1 MAVKRGG
8 LGKGLDA
15 LISEKPVEKKKT
27 STKVEEKSSDSTRE
41 ININEIEPNKNQ
53 PRERFDEDGLV
64 DLADSIKQHGIFQPI
79 IVTKGDNGFYQIV
92 AGERRW
98 RAAKMAGLKTIPALV
113 RDYSELEILEISL
126 LENLQRENLNPI
138 EEAKTYKRFMDEFH
152 MKQDEVAEKVSKS
165 RATVANSLRLLNL
178 DGRVQDMLIE
188 EMISMGHARALLGIS
203 DRNNQYNLA
212 TEVFDK
218 KLSVREVEKLVKN
231 YNEKKP
237 EKHKEAVVRDYVYGQ
252 LENNLKEILGSKV
265 NICDKNGKGK
275 IEIEYYSKDD
285 LDRIYD
291 MLYSINKQ

>member
-15 LISEKPVEKKKT
+15 LISEKPVEKMKAKT
-27 STKVEEKSSDSTRE
+27 EAEEASLDSTRE
-41 ININEIEPNKNQ
+41 ISINEIEPNKNQ

-79 IVTKGDNGFYQIV
+79 IVTKGENGFYQIV

-113 RDYSELEILEISL
+113 REYSDLEILEISL

-178 DGRVQDMLIE
+178 DGRVQEMLIE
-188 EMISMGHARALLGIS
+188 EMISMGHARALLAIPDG
-203 DRNNQYNLA
+203 NNQYSLA

-231 YNEKKP
+231 YNDNKP
-237 EKHKEAVVRDYVYGQ
+237 EKHKETVVRDFLYND

-291 MLYSINKQ
+291 LLYSINKQ

>member
-1 MAVKRGG
+1 MAKKGG

-15 LISEKPVEKKKT
+15 LIGEKPAEKKTAK
-27 STKVEEKSSDSTRE
+27 KEEATNSDLTME
-41 ININEIEPNKNQ
+41 ININEIEPNKNN

-64 DLADSIKQHGIFQPI
+64 DLADSIKQHGMFQPI
-79 IVTKGDNGFYQIV
+79 ILTKGKNGFYQIV

-98 RAAKMAGLKTIPALV
+98 RAAKMAGLKTVPALV
-113 RDYSELEILEISL
+113 RDYTELEILEISL

-138 EEAKTYKRFMDEFH
+138 EEAKTYKRFIDEFH

-165 RATVANSLRLLNL
+165 RATVTNSLRLLNL

-188 EMISMGHARALLGIS
+188 EMISMGHARALLAIPDG
-203 DRNNQYNLA
+203 NGQYNLA

-231 YNEKKP
+231 YGKEKQEKKQD
-237 EKHKEAVVRDYVYGQ
+237 KAVRDFLYGD
-252 LENNLKEILGSKV
+252 LENNLKEIFGSKV
-265 NICDKNGKGK
+265 NICDKNGKGT

-285 LDRIYD
+285 LDRIYE
-291 MLYSINKQ
+291 MLNSINK

>member
-15 LISEKPVEKKKT
+15 LISEKPVEKKKA
-27 STKVEEKSSDSTRE
+27 KAEEVNSDSTRE
-41 ININEIEPNKNQ
+41 ISINEIEPNKNQ

-79 IVTKGDNGFYQIV
+79 IVTKGENGFYQIV

-113 RDYSELEILEISL
+113 REYSDLEILEISL

-178 DGRVQDMLIE
+178 DGRVQEMLIE
-188 EMISMGHARALLGIS
+188 EMISMGHARALLAIPDG
-203 DRNNQYNLA
+203 NNQYSLA

-231 YNEKKP
+231 YNENKP
-237 EKHKEAVVRDYVYGQ
+237 EKQKETVVRDFLYND

-291 MLYSINKQ
+291 LLYSINKQ

>member
-15 LISEKPVEKKKT
+15 LISEKPVEKKKA
-27 STKVEEKSSDSTRE
+27 KAEEVNSDSTRE
-41 ININEIEPNKNQ
+41 ISINEIEPNKNQ

-79 IVTKGDNGFYQIV
+79 IVTKGENGFYQIV

-113 RDYSELEILEISL
+113 REYSDLEILEISL

-178 DGRVQDMLIE
+178 DGRVQEMLIE
-188 EMISMGHARALLGIS
+188 EMISMGHARALLAITDG
-203 DRNNQYNLA
+203 NNQYSLA

-231 YNEKKP
+231 YNENKP
-237 EKHKEAVVRDYVYGQ
+237 EKHKETVVRDFLYND

-291 MLYSINKQ
+291 LLYSINKQ

>member
-15 LISEKPVEKKKT
+15 LISETPVEKKKT

-41 ININEIEPNKNQ
+41 ISINEIEPNKNQ

-237 EKHKEAVVRDYVYGQ
+237 EKHKEAVVRDYIYGE

-275 IEIEYYSKDD
+275 IEIEYYSKED

-291 MLYSINKQ
+291 LLYSIKA

>member
-15 LISEKPVEKKKT
+15 LISEKPVEKKKAKT
-27 STKVEEKSSDSTRE
+27 EAEEASFDSTRE
-41 ININEIEPNKNQ
+41 ISINEIEPNKNQ

-113 RDYSELEILEISL
+113 REYSDLEILEISL

-178 DGRVQDMLIE
+178 DGRVQEMLIE
-188 EMISMGHARALLGIS
+188 EMISMGHARALLAIPDG
-203 DRNNQYNLA
+203 NNQYSLA

-231 YNEKKP
+231 YNENKP
-237 EKHKEAVVRDYVYGQ
+237 EKHKETVVRDFLYND

-291 MLYSINKQ
+291 LLYSINKQ

>member
-15 LISEKPVEKKKT
+15 LISEKPVEKKKAN
-27 STKVEEKSSDSTRE
+27 TKAEEKSSDSTRE
-41 ININEIEPNKNQ
+41 ISINEIEPNKNQ

-178 DGRVQDMLIE
+178 DGRVQEMLIE
-188 EMISMGHARALLGIS
+188 EKISMGHARALLGIA
-203 DRNNQYNLA
+203 DNNNQYSLA
-212 TEVFDK
+212 TEVFDNR
-218 KLSVREVEKLVKN
+218 LSVREVEKLVKN

-237 EKHKEAVVRDYVYGQ
+237 EKHKESVVRDFIYND

-285 LDRIYD
+285 LDRIYEL
-291 MLYSINKQ
+291 LYSINKD

>member
-15 LISEKPVEKKKT
+15 LISEKPVEKKKA
-27 STKVEEKSSDSTRE
+27 KVEEAGSDSTRE
-41 ININEIEPNKNQ
+41 ISINEIEPNKNQ

-79 IVTKGDNGFYQIV
+79 IVTKGYNGFYQIV

-98 RAAKMAGLKTIPALV
+98 RAAKMAGLKTIPALI
-113 RDYSELEILEISL
+113 RDYSDLEILEISL

-178 DGRVQDMLIE
+178 DGRVQEMLIE

-203 DRNNQYNLA
+203 DGNNQYSLA

-237 EKHKEAVVRDYVYGQ
+237 EKHKEAVVRDFIYND

-285 LDRIYD
+285 LDRIYEL
-291 MLYSINKQ
+291 LYSINK

>member
-15 LISEKPVEKKKT
+15 LISEKPVEKMKAKT
-27 STKVEEKSSDSTRE
+27 EAEEASLDSTRE
-41 ININEIEPNKNQ
+41 ISINEIEPNKNQ

-79 IVTKGDNGFYQIV
+79 IVTKGENGFYQIV

-113 RDYSELEILEISL
+113 REYSDLEILEISL

-178 DGRVQDMLIE
+178 DGRVQEMLIE
-188 EMISMGHARALLGIS
+188 EMISMGHARALLAIPDG
-203 DRNNQYNLA
+203 NNQYSLA

-231 YNEKKP
+231 YNENKP
-237 EKHKEAVVRDYVYGQ
+237 EKQKETVVRDFLYND

-291 MLYSINKQ
+291 LLYSINKQ

>member
-15 LISEKPVEKKKT
+15 LISEKPVEKKKA
-27 STKVEEKSSDSTRE
+27 KAEEVNSDSTRE
-41 ININEIEPNKNQ
+41 ISINEIEPNKNQ

-79 IVTKGDNGFYQIV
+79 IVTKGENGFYQIV

-113 RDYSELEILEISL
+113 REYSDLEILEISL

-178 DGRVQDMLIE
+178 DGRVQEMLIE
-188 EMISMGHARALLGIS
+188 EMISMGHARALLAIPDG
-203 DRNNQYNLA
+203 NNQYSLA

-231 YNEKKP
+231 YNENKP
-237 EKHKEAVVRDYVYGQ
+237 EKHKETVVRDFLYND

-291 MLYSINKQ
+291 LLYSINKQ

>member
-15 LISEKPVEKKKT
+15 LISEKPVEKKKGKT
-27 STKVEEKSSDSTRE
+27 EEVNSDSTRE
-41 ININEIEPNKNQ
+41 ISINEIEPNKNQ

-113 RDYSELEILEISL
+113 REYSDLEILEISL

-178 DGRVQDMLIE
+178 DGRVQEMLIE
-188 EMISMGHARALLGIS
+188 EMISMGHARALLAIPDG
-203 DRNNQYNLA
+203 NNQYSLA

-231 YNEKKP
+231 YNENKP
-237 EKHKEAVVRDYVYGQ
+237 EKHKETVVRDFIYND

-275 IEIEYYSKDD
+275 IEIEYYSKED

-291 MLYSINKQ
+291 LLYSINKQ

>member
-15 LISEKPVEKKKT
+15 LISEKPVEKKKA
-27 STKVEEKSSDSTRE
+27 KAEEVGSDSTRE
-41 ININEIEPNKNQ
+41 ISINEIEPNKNQ

-113 RDYSELEILEISL
+113 RDYSDLEILEISL

-178 DGRVQDMLIE
+178 DGRVQEMLIE

-203 DRNNQYNLA
+203 DGNNQYSLA

-231 YNEKKP
+231 YNENKP
-237 EKHKEAVVRDYVYGQ
+237 EKHKESVVRDFIYND

-285 LDRIYD
+285 LDRIYEL
-291 MLYSINKQ
+291 LYSINK

>member
-15 LISEKPVEKKKT
+15 LISEKPVEKMKAKT
-27 STKVEEKSSDSTRE
+27 EAEEASLDSTRE
-41 ININEIEPNKNQ
+41 ISINEIEPNKNQ

-79 IVTKGDNGFYQIV
+79 IVTKGENGFYQIV

-113 RDYSELEILEISL
+113 REYSDLEILEISL

-178 DGRVQDMLIE
+178 DGRVQEMLIE
-188 EMISMGHARALLGIS
+188 EMISMGHARALLAIPDG
-203 DRNNQYNLA
+203 NNQYSLA

-231 YNEKKP
+231 YNDNKP
-237 EKHKEAVVRDYVYGQ
+237 EKHKETVVRDFLYND

-275 IEIEYYSKDD
+275 IEI
-285 LDRIYD
+285 
-291 MLYSINKQ
+291 

>member
-15 LISEKPVEKKKT
+15 LISEKPVEKKKAN
-27 STKVEEKSSDSTRE
+27 TKAEEKSSDSTRE
-41 ININEIEPNKNQ
+41 ISINEIEPNKNQ

-178 DGRVQDMLIE
+178 DGRVQEMLIE
-188 EMISMGHARALLGIS
+188 EKISMGHARALLGIA
-203 DRNNQYNLA
+203 DNNNQYSLA
-212 TEVFDK
+212 TEVFDNR
-218 KLSVREVEKLVKN
+218 LSVREVEKLVKN

-237 EKHKEAVVRDYVYGQ
+237 EKQKESAVRDFIYGE

>member
-1 MAVKRGG
+1 MAARKGG

-15 LISEKPVEKKKT
+15 LISEKPAEKKAVVKDEQVGDIT
-27 STKVEEKSSDSTRE
+27 TE
-41 ININEIEPNKNQ
+41 ININDIEPNKDQ
-53 PRERFDEDGLV
+53 PRRKFDEDGLV

-79 IVTKGDNGFYQIV
+79 IVTKGKNGFYQIV

-113 RDYSELEILEISL
+113 RDYTDIEILEISL

-138 EEAKTYKRFMDEFH
+138 EEAQTYKRFMDEFH
-152 MKQDEVAEKVSKS
+152 MKQDDVAAKVSKS

-188 EMISMGHARALLGIS
+188 EMISMGHARALLAVS
-203 DRNNQYNLA
+203 DGNTQYNLA

-218 KLSVREVEKLVKN
+218 ELSVREVEKLVKN
-231 YNEKKP
+231 YSTKK
-237 EKHKEAVVRDYVYGQ
+237 KDKDKKKETPVRDYMYSD

-265 NICDKNGKGK
+265 NICDKNGKGT
-275 IEIEYYSKDD
+275 IEIEYYSKED
-285 LDRIYD
+285 LDRIYE
-291 MLYSINKQ
+291 MLYSINK

>member
-15 LISEKPVEKKKT
+15 LISEKPMEKKKA
-27 STKVEEKSSDSTRE
+27 KAEEVNSDSTRE
-41 ININEIEPNKNQ
+41 ISINEIEPNKNQ

-79 IVTKGDNGFYQIV
+79 IVTKGENGFYQIV

-113 RDYSELEILEISL
+113 REYSDLEILEISL

-178 DGRVQDMLIE
+178 DGRVQEMLIE
-188 EMISMGHARALLGIS
+188 EMISMGHARALLAIS
-203 DRNNQYNLA
+203 DGNNQYSLA

-218 KLSVREVEKLVKN
+218 KLSVREVEKLVKK
-231 YNEKKP
+231 YNENKP
-237 EKHKEAVVRDYVYGQ
+237 EKHKETVVRDFLYND

-291 MLYSINKQ
+291 LLYSINKQ

>member
-15 LISEKPVEKKKT
+15 LISEKPVEKKKAKT
-27 STKVEEKSSDSTRE
+27 EEVNSDSTRE
-41 ININEIEPNKNQ
+41 ISINEIEPNKNQ

-113 RDYSELEILEISL
+113 REYSDLEILEISL

-178 DGRVQDMLIE
+178 DGRVQEMLIE
-188 EMISMGHARALLGIS
+188 EMISMGHARALLAIPDG
-203 DRNNQYNLA
+203 NNQYSLA

-231 YNEKKP
+231 YNENKP
-237 EKHKEAVVRDYVYGQ
+237 EKHKETVVRDFLYND

-291 MLYSINKQ
+291 LLYSINKQ

>member
-15 LISEKPVEKKKT
+15 LISEKPVEKKKA
-27 STKVEEKSSDSTRE
+27 KAEEVNSDSTRE
-41 ININEIEPNKNQ
+41 ISINEIEPNKNQ

-79 IVTKGDNGFYQIV
+79 IVTKGENGFYQIV

-113 RDYSELEILEISL
+113 REYSDLEILEISL

-178 DGRVQDMLIE
+178 DGRVQEMLIE
-188 EMISMGHARALLGIS
+188 EMISMGHARALLAIS
-203 DRNNQYNLA
+203 DGNNQYSLA

-218 KLSVREVEKLVKN
+218 KLSVREVEKLVKK
-231 YNEKKP
+231 YNENKP
-237 EKHKEAVVRDYVYGQ
+237 EKHKETVVRDFLYND

-291 MLYSINKQ
+291 LLYSINKQ

>member
-15 LISEKPVEKKKT
+15 LISEKPVEKMKAKT
-27 STKVEEKSSDSTRE
+27 EAEEASLDSTRE
-41 ININEIEPNKNQ
+41 ISINEIEPNKNQ

-79 IVTKGDNGFYQIV
+79 IVTKGENGFYQIV

-113 RDYSELEILEISL
+113 REYSDLEILEISL

-178 DGRVQDMLIE
+178 DGRVQEMLIE
-188 EMISMGHARALLGIS
+188 EMISMGHARALLAIPDG
-203 DRNNQYNLA
+203 NNQYSLA

-231 YNEKKP
+231 YNENKP
-237 EKHKEAVVRDYVYGQ
+237 EKHKETVVRDFLYND

-291 MLYSINKQ
+291 LLYSINKQ

>member
-15 LISEKPVEKKKT
+15 LISEKPVEKKN
-27 STKVEEKSSDSTRE
+27 SKVEEVSADSTRE
-41 ININEIEPNKNQ
+41 ISINEIEPNKKQ

-113 RDYSELEILEISL
+113 RDYSDLEILEISL

-178 DGRVQDMLIE
+178 DGRVQEMLIE

-203 DRNNQYNLA
+203 DGNNQYSLA

-237 EKHKEAVVRDYVYGQ
+237 EKHKEAVVRDFIYND

-275 IEIEYYSKDD
+275 IEIEY
-285 LDRIYD
+285 
-291 MLYSINKQ
+291 

>member
-15 LISEKPVEKKKT
+15 LISEKPVEKKKA
-27 STKVEEKSSDSTRE
+27 KAEEVNSDSTRE
-41 ININEIEPNKNQ
+41 ISINQIEPNKNQ

-237 EKHKEAVVRDYVYGQ
+237 EKHKEAVVRDYVYGE

>member
-15 LISEKPVEKKKT
+15 LISEKPVEKKKA
-27 STKVEEKSSDSTRE
+27 KAEEVNSDSTRE
-41 ININEIEPNKNQ
+41 ISINEIEPNKNQ

-79 IVTKGDNGFYQIV
+79 IVTKGENGFYQIV

-113 RDYSELEILEISL
+113 REYSDLEILEISL

-178 DGRVQDMLIE
+178 DGRVQEMLIE
-188 EMISMGHARALLGIS
+188 EMISMGHARALLAITDG
-203 DRNNQYNLA
+203 NNQYSLA

-218 KLSVREVEKLVKN
+218 KLSVREVEKLVKK
-231 YNEKKP
+231 YNENKP
-237 EKHKEAVVRDYVYGQ
+237 EKHKETVVRDFLYND

-291 MLYSINKQ
+291 LLYSINKQ

>member
-27 STKVEEKSSDSTRE
+27 NTKAEATNSDSTRE
-41 ININEIEPNKNQ
+41 ISINEIEPNKNQ

-79 IVTKGDNGFYQIV
+79 IVTKGENGFYQIV

-178 DGRVQDMLIE
+178 DGRVQEMLIE

-203 DRNNQYNLA
+203 DSNNQYSLA

-218 KLSVREVEKLVKN
+218 KLSVREVEKLVKKF
-231 YNEKKP
+231 NEKEP
-237 EKHKEAVVRDYVYGQ
+237 EKHKEAVVRDFLYGD

-285 LDRIYD
+285 LDRIYEL
-291 MLYSINKQ
+291 LYSINKD

>member
-15 LISEKPVEKKKT
+15 LISEKPVEKKKA
-27 STKVEEKSSDSTRE
+27 KAEEVNSDSTRE
-41 ININEIEPNKNQ
+41 ISINEIEPNKNQ

-113 RDYSELEILEISL
+113 RDYSDLEILEISL

-178 DGRVQDMLIE
+178 DGRVQEMLIE

-203 DRNNQYNLA
+203 DGNNQYSLA

-218 KLSVREVEKLVKN
+218 KLSVREVEKLVKS

-237 EKHKEAVVRDYVYGQ
+237 EKHKEAVVRDFIYND

-285 LDRIYD
+285 LDRIYE
-291 MLYSINKQ
+291 LLFSINKQ

>member
-15 LISEKPVEKKKT
+15 LISEKPVEKKKA
-27 STKVEEKSSDSTRE
+27 KAEEVNSDSTRE
-41 ININEIEPNKNQ
+41 ISINEIEPNKNQ

-113 RDYSELEILEISL
+113 RDYSDLEILEISL

-178 DGRVQDMLIE
+178 DGRVQEMLIE

-203 DRNNQYNLA
+203 DGNNQYSLA

-237 EKHKEAVVRDYVYGQ
+237 EKHKEAVVRDFIYND

-285 LDRIYD
+285 LDRIYEL
-291 MLYSINKQ
+291 LYSINKQ

>member
-15 LISEKPVEKKKT
+15 LISEKTVEKKKA
-27 STKVEEKSSDSTRE
+27 KAEEVNSDSTRE
-41 ININEIEPNKNQ
+41 ISINEIEPNKNQ

-79 IVTKGDNGFYQIV
+79 IVTKGENGFYQIV

-113 RDYSELEILEISL
+113 REYSDLEILEISL

-178 DGRVQDMLIE
+178 DGRVQEMLIE
-188 EMISMGHARALLGIS
+188 EMISMGHARALLAIPDG
-203 DRNNQYNLA
+203 NNQYSLA

-231 YNEKKP
+231 YNENKP
-237 EKHKEAVVRDYVYGQ
+237 EKHKETVVRDFLYND

-291 MLYSINKQ
+291 LLYSINKQ

>member
-15 LISEKPVEKKKT
+15 LISEKPVEKKKGKT
-27 STKVEEKSSDSTRE
+27 EEVNSDSTRE
-41 ININEIEPNKNQ
+41 ISINEIEPNKNQ

-79 IVTKGDNGFYQIV
+79 IVTKGENGFYQIV

-113 RDYSELEILEISL
+113 REYSDLEILEISL

-178 DGRVQDMLIE
+178 DGRVQEMLIE
-188 EMISMGHARALLGIS
+188 EMISMGHARALLAIPDG
-203 DRNNQYNLA
+203 NNQYSLA

-231 YNEKKP
+231 YNENKP
-237 EKHKEAVVRDYVYGQ
+237 EKQKETVVRDFLYND

-291 MLYSINKQ
+291 LLYSINKQ

>member
-27 STKVEEKSSDSTRE
+27 NTKAEETNSDSTRE
-41 ININEIEPNKNQ
+41 ISINEIEPNKNQ

-79 IVTKGDNGFYQIV
+79 IVTKGDNGYYQIV

-126 LENLQRENLNPI
+126 LENLQRENLNTI

-178 DGRVQDMLIE
+178 DGRVQEMLIE
-188 EMISMGHARALLGIS
+188 EMISMGHARALL
-203 DRNNQYNLA
+203 
-212 TEVFDK
+212 
-218 KLSVREVEKLVKN
+218 
-231 YNEKKP
+231 
-237 EKHKEAVVRDYVYGQ
+237 
-252 LENNLKEILGSKV
+252 
-265 NICDKNGKGK
+265 
-275 IEIEYYSKDD
+275 
-285 LDRIYD
+285 
-291 MLYSINKQ
+291 

>member
-15 LISEKPVEKKKT
+15 LISEKPVEKKKAKT
-27 STKVEEKSSDSTRE
+27 EAEEASLDSTRE
-41 ININEIEPNKNQ
+41 ISINEIEPNKNQ

-79 IVTKGDNGFYQIV
+79 IVTKGENGFYQIV

-113 RDYSELEILEISL
+113 REYSDLEILEISL

-178 DGRVQDMLIE
+178 DGRVQEMLIE
-188 EMISMGHARALLGIS
+188 EMISMGHARALLAIPDG
-203 DRNNQYNLA
+203 NNQYSLA

-231 YNEKKP
+231 YNENKP
-237 EKHKEAVVRDYVYGQ
+237 EKQKETVVRDFLYND

-291 MLYSINKQ
+291 LLYSINKQ

>member
-15 LISEKPVEKKKT
+15 LISEKPVEKKKAKT
-27 STKVEEKSSDSTRE
+27 EAEEASFDSTRE
-41 ININEIEPNKNQ
+41 ISINEIEPNKNQ

-113 RDYSELEILEISL
+113 REYSDLEILEISL

-178 DGRVQDMLIE
+178 DGRVQEMLIE
-188 EMISMGHARALLGIS
+188 EMISMGHARALLAIPDG
-203 DRNNQYNLA
+203 NNQYSLA

-231 YNEKKP
+231 YNENKP
-237 EKHKEAVVRDYVYGQ
+237 EKHKETVVRDFLYND
-252 LENNLKEILGSKV
+252 LENNLKEVLGSKV

-291 MLYSINKQ
+291 LLYSINKQ

>member
-15 LISEKPVEKKKT
+15 LISEKPVEKKN
-27 STKVEEKSSDSTRE
+27 SKVEEVSADSTRE
-41 ININEIEPNKNQ
+41 ISINEIEPNKNQ

-113 RDYSELEILEISL
+113 RDYSDLEILEISL

-178 DGRVQDMLIE
+178 DGRVQEMLIE

-203 DRNNQYNLA
+203 DGNNQYSLA

-237 EKHKEAVVRDYVYGQ
+237 EKHKEAVVRDFIYND

-285 LDRIYD
+285 LDRIYEL
-291 MLYSINKQ
+291 LYSINKQ